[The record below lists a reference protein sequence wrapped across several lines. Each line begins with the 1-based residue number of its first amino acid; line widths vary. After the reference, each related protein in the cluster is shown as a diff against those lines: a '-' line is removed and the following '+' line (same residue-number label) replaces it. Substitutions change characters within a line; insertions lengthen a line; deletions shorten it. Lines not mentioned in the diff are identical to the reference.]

1 MLELSFTAVDV
12 AYTRF
17 AISPLWEAVAG
28 ARLIKQPH
36 PVYGPWLDEVRPR
49 LHGIRWEL
57 LDALIP
63 PRGLPAF
70 LAPPP
75 AVAVP
80 DLDLEL
86 ATLRATPPET
96 LATDLAWLPPSAATA
111 LLGEDPDRGLA
122 LLADQIAA
130 FWETAVAPYWPKIRA
145 LLEGDL
151 LYRARQL
158 ADGGAHR
165 LLNTLDPTVEWS
177 EDTLRVQHRYC
188 TALRALRGRGLLLV
202 PSAFTWPNVWS
213 ITTAPWQPTLR
224 YGTRGIATLWERRS
238 ASVPQALAAALGR
251 TRALLLTELATPA
264 STTDLSARLGL
275 TKGGVSQHLTVLR
288 DAGFVSAHRTGRFV
302 LYARTGIGEA
312 LCRQQ

>member
-1 MLELSFTAVDV
+1 MARARRLRTYSFPGSAHRARRQPCGGQDRGGGPQGGVHPGELAQHAAQAGADRERAGEQEAHGG

-36 PVYGPWLDEVRPR
+36 PLYGPWLDEVRPR

-96 LATDLAWLPPSAATA
+96 LATDLAWLPPSPATA
-111 LLGEDPDRGLA
+111 LLRDDPDRGLA

-130 FWETAVAPYWPKIRA
+130 FWKTALAPYWPKIRA

-238 ASVPQALAAALGR
+238 ASVPQAA
-251 TRALLLTELATPA
+251 
-264 STTDLSARLGL
+264 
-275 TKGGVSQHLTVLR
+275 V
-288 DAGFVSAHRTGRFV
+288 
-302 LYARTGIGEA
+302 
-312 LCRQQ
+312 